1 MCANISNNQDDC
13 EMFVPSV
20 SIALLHLKMVHI
32 HHMVLV
38 PGPVFQP
45 EVLKHR
51 ESVPLK
57 IISVT

>member
-20 SIALLHLKMVHI
+20 SIALPRLKMVHI

-38 PGPVFQP
+38 PGPVFHP
-45 EVLKHR
+45 EVLKHH
-51 ESVPLK
+51 ESVPFK